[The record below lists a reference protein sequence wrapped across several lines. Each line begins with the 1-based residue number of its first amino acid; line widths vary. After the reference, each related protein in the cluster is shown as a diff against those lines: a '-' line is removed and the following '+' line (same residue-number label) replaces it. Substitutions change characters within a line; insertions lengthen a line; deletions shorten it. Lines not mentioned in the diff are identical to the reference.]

1 MEKKNKTK
9 TIKFSIIFSILIL
22 FVLLLISYTLKC
34 SDKLYNKSSEI
45 VSKGHVENI
54 ESNQIIEKEIV
65 GQYNN
70 LKEIDIKFEPFKD
83 EIMVGGT
90 AKISL
95 FDEENNLIREQSIT
109 RNYIRE
115 NNIFRFKFNKQKNSL
130 NKKYYLKIQFT
141 DKKENYKF
149 FSVCMDENNSIAESE
164 LYLNN
169 QRLLFYI
176 VVISLF
182 TIYTIIISFLIF
194 NDKIV
199 KSENIFLAT
208 IPVICIFYILCMPT
222 FKNHDELYHWYRSYE
237 VSMGKFMTG
246 IDGDTLGTEMP
257 SSIRDISTKDWTSIT
272 YGTVRDTLNTK
283 LDKDN
288 KSLIY
293 SETSAVYSG
302 IQYIPQGIGIAIAR
316 IFTDK
321 VLLLAY
327 AGRIANMIVAVI
339 LLYFAIKN
347 IPFGK
352 NILLILTFIPI
363 LIEGI
368 SSLSPDALTIT
379 LCFFFAS
386 YIFKLAFNKKIT
398 QITGKQLIFIAVLS
412 IIIALCK
419 IVYIPIVLLIFI
431 LPKEKIQKKY
441 AKLIPIFLVAC
452 MANLMW
458 LNVSKIYLAHFREGD
473 SVIQVKSILL
483 NPIEYVQICLN
494 TIDLNLESYIS
505 TCFGEKI
512 GWGELIH
519 INYIVPYTL
528 FILTLFISLND
539 NTIKNKF
546 NKFQTILISLIC
558 VSIVAL
564 IFTSLYVQWTYCQS
578 TSIAGIQGRY
588 LIPILPLTLIL
599 IGSKIKNKSEYSEQG
614 FTKAISI
621 TGLILQIISIS
632 AIVVCH
638 L

>member
-1 MEKKNKTK
+1 MKKQNENKT
-9 TIKFSIIFSILIL
+9 IRFSIIFFIIIV
-22 FVLLLISYTLKC
+22 FVLLLVFYTLKC
-34 SDKLYNKSSEI
+34 SNMLYNKSSEI
-45 VSKGHVENI
+45 TSNGYVENI
-54 ESNQIIEKEIV
+54 KENQTVEKAII

-70 LKEIDIKFEPFKD
+70 LQEIDIKFEPFKGKNT
-83 EIMVGGT
+83 VGGT

-95 FDEENNLIREQSIT
+95 YDEKNNLIKEQSIT

-115 NNIFRFKFNKQKNSL
+115 NNIFRFKFKKQKDSL
-130 NKKYYLKIQFT
+130 DKKYYLKIQFT
-141 DKKENYKF
+141 NKKESYEF
-149 FSVCMDENNSIAESE
+149 FSVNVDGNNTISELE

-176 VVISLF
+176 VIISLF
-182 TIYTIIISFLIF
+182 TIYTYIISLLIF
-194 NDKIV
+194 KEKIIKPEKV
-199 KSENIFLAT
+199 FLAT
-208 IPVICIFYILCMPT
+208 IPVICIFYIICMPT
-222 FKNHDELYHWYRSYE
+222 FKNHDELLHWYRSYE
-237 VSMGKFMTG
+237 VSIGKFMTG

-257 SSIRDISTKDWTSIT
+257 SSIRDVSTNNWKDIT

-283 LDKDN
+283 LEKDN

-293 SETSAVYSG
+293 SETSAVYCG
-302 IQYIPQGIGIAIAR
+302 IQYIPQGVGIAIAR

-327 AGRIANMIVAVI
+327 AGRLVNMIVAIV

-352 NILLILTFIPI
+352 NILLILSFIPI

-368 SSLSPDALTIT
+368 SSLSPDSLTIS
-379 LCFFFAS
+379 LCIFFTS
-386 YIFKLAFNKKIT
+386 YVLKLTFDKNIK
-398 QITGKQLIFIAVLS
+398 QITSKQLIFISFLS

-431 LPKEKIQKKY
+431 IPKDKIQNKY
-441 AKLIPIFLVAC
+441 AKLIPIFIVAC
-452 MANLMW
+452 IANLLW
-458 LNVSKIYLAHFREGD
+458 LNVSRIYLAHFREGD
-473 SVIQVKSILL
+473 STIQVKSILL
-483 NPIEYVQICLN
+483 NPIEYIQICLN
-494 TIDLNLESYIS
+494 TINLNLESYIS

-512 GWGELIH
+512 GWDELVH

-528 FILTLFISLND
+528 FILTLFVSFND

-546 NKFQTILISLIC
+546 NKFQTITISLIC
-558 VSIVAL
+558 LSIVAL

-588 LIPILPLTLIL
+588 FIPILPLTLIL
-599 IGSKIKNKSEYSEQG
+599 IGSKIKNKSEYTEKN
-614 FTKAISI
+614 FTKTTAI

-632 AIVVCH
+632 AIVTCH